1 MKIRL
6 PEEFPCRNIRPSE
19 EIKKKEKANESCGL
33 ANQTFSDRNDKK
45 YKHIYCLRILANKEK
60 LSFVF

>member
-45 YKHIYCLRILANKEK
+45 SRNTNISTVDE
-60 LSFVF
+60 F